1 MNVSFK
7 IFHWADEI
15 IHPKA
20 LINEQITNDEL
31 LKLENG
37 FLNQLKKDS
46 ELIFTEANFSKKRI
60 LFQIRQLINLSNT
73 IYGYLFRLSPAWKR
87 KIHSSQLRQI
97 YLRLL
102 DALEKVI
109 VNVQQIMPET
119 YFEIPVT
126 YYGMSLLKMQIKKA
140 VGNFS
145 IVLQQLQIDKKL
157 YDLLMRDFYIF
168 LNKKEITRYEIDYI
182 INLIKEVEYTN
193 VFDTLELIKI
203 LFLHGFNPRDFF
215 YYYTSDL
222 NNRLKS
228 VPDLHDQLQVI
239 ISEQDR
245 FYGLPESKLKMFSS
259 LSSIEGQF
267 KAFLSQKKRS
277 LKEVINLRRVIIED
291 EQGAKTKGRLK
302 VFLSVP
308 QLSLFIRVLI
318 EKGLLPKEN
327 IGELFNFFATHFST
341 PQTSFISAESL
352 RKKSTDVEFST
363 AQKLK
368 GHLIGML
375 NWLNENYNL
384 SNYKNS

>member
-1 MNVSFK
+1 MNKSFK
-7 IFHWADEI
+7 IFNWTDEI

-20 LINEQITNDEL
+20 LVNDTITSDDL
-31 LKLENG
+31 VKLENG
-37 FLNQLKKDS
+37 FLNQLNKD
-46 ELIFTEANFSKKRI
+46 LKLFFIEANFSRKRI
-60 LFQIRQLINLSNT
+60 LVQARQFVSLSNT
-73 IYGYLFRLSPAWKR
+73 IYSYLFRLSPSWKR
-87 KIHSSQLRQI
+87 KISSSNLRQV
-97 YLRLL
+97 YLHFL

-109 VNVQQIMPET
+109 DKVQQVVPEI
-119 YFEIPVT
+119 YHEIPIT
-126 YYGMSLLKMQIKKA
+126 KYGMGILKMQIKGA
-140 VGNFS
+140 FGNFS
-145 IVLQQLQIDKKL
+145 IILNQSQIDKKL
-157 YDLLMRDFYIF
+157 YDLLIRDLYLFI
-168 LNKKEITRYEIDYI
+168 NKKEITRYEIDYI
-182 INLIKEVEYTN
+182 INLIKEIECTD

-222 NNRLKS
+222 NNRLKA

-267 KAFLSQKKRS
+267 KTFLSQKKQS
-277 LKEVINLRRVIIED
+277 LKEVIDLRRIIIED
-291 EQGAKTKGRLK
+291 DKGPKTKGRLK

-384 SNYKNS
+384 SNYKN